1 MYINKFVHT
10 FRTLG
15 NCRRLLSC
23 CSYRGNENRSMDA
36 NSWNYNNLDTWKSV
50 KGWAGEGLRQ
60 SPINIDTNNLLNSPA
75 LVDLKLTNFDKSLS
89 GTWSNARNSVRFDPA
104 PKASRAT
111 FQNHRGIY
119 ELQQFHFH
127 WGATSNEGSEHT
139 VDGQTYSGELHFVT
153 RNTTG
158 DDTAGDAFAVLGVI
172 MVSDSSMGVTGSWK
186 ELLDNIP
193 TQDQTINSVSAVR
206 PADLLPDNL
215 NYYYYEGSLT
225 TPPCSEVVQWFLL
238 RTPLSIPSA
247 FLDALRSTVTGME
260 GQSLSTNFRVPQP
273 LNGRQVMVQG
283 DIT

>member
-1 MYINKFVHT
+1 MYIGT
-10 FRTLG
+10 F
-15 NCRRLLSC
+15 RRLLGC
-23 CSYRGNENRSMDA
+23 CSYRGNKNRSMDA
-36 NSWNYNNLDTWKSV
+36 NSWNYSNLETWKSV

-60 SPINIDTNNLLNSPA
+60 SPINIDTKNLFKSPA
-75 LVDLKLTNFDKSLS
+75 LVNLKLTNFDKSLN
-89 GTWSNARNSVRFDPA
+89 GTWSNARNSVRFDPTPEA
-104 PKASRAT
+104 LRAT

-158 DDTAGDAFAVLGVI
+158 DDAAGDAFAVLGVL
-172 MVSDSSMGVTGSWK
+172 MVSDSSMAVAGSWK

-193 TQDQTINSVSAVR
+193 TQDQMINSVSAVR

-215 NYYYYEGSLT
+215 HYYYYEGSLT

-238 RTPLSIPSA
+238 RTPLSVPST
-247 FLDALRSTVTGME
+247 FLDTLRSTVTGME
-260 GQSLSTNFRVPQP
+260 GQSLCTNFRVPQP

-283 DIT
+283 DST